1 MHLPRRGRK
10 VSPGESPVPRGRA
23 PGMPGV
29 PQLFP
34 CQEGPVTIGGAEAQD
49 RPICPHLW
57 ATKAGPRAH
66 PKLAAAPSAPSP
78 PQAGCR
84 RGRWRRRLGGQH
96 VLGPFR
102 GAPPSGSCQVS
113 ERIRLPL
120 PSPPSR
126 WWGAR
131 PTRRREVL
139 GATPKKTE
147 QAGGSPSWAG
157 CAAPGGAALPMGS
170 CHPAGELPTKG
181 GCALWRAAP
190 DPSSLQVQLCPGTQP
205 VPPCPHGSGGGGGD
219 SSIRTTST
227 TKSPCQ
233 PSLPRCSVGDQTCVS
248 NLTYW
253 TVPLDSPRRLDFSVS
268 RLSSFVPHQTHSLLW
283 SPWGKWPTL
292 CLVTIQKLEF
302 PLHFPPLLSISS
314 HALSS
319 FLCQHPLGC
328 PRNHHCLPRL
338 PPPPPSPENQSSR
351 PHFSPG
357 CGASEQLSN
366 EGALLFQN
374 LLW

>member
-1 MHLPRRGRK
+1 MRLPRRGRK

-66 PKLAAAPSAPSP
+66 PKLAAAPSAPSL

-147 QAGGSPSWAG
+147 QAGGLQAG
-157 CAAPGGAALPMGS
+157 QAVLHQGEPPYPWGPATLQGS
-170 CHPAGELPTKG
+170 CPQRGPVLYGELLLTHLPSKCS
-181 GCALWRAAP
+181 CALAP
-190 DPSSLQVQLCPGTQP
+190 NQSRPVLTALAGVGGTHLFGQLLP
-205 VPPCPHGSGGGGGD
+205 
-219 SSIRTTST
+219 
-227 TKSPCQ
+227 
-233 PSLPRCSVGDQTCVS
+233 PSLPASLPSPDAPWETKPVFPTS
-248 NLTYW
+248 LTG
-253 TVPLDSPRRLDFSVS
+253 L
-268 RLSSFVPHQTHSLLW
+268 
-283 SPWGKWPTL
+283 SPWTAP
-292 CLVTIQKLEF
+292 
-302 PLHFPPLLSISS
+302 
-314 HALSS
+314 
-319 FLCQHPLGC
+319 
-328 PRNHHCLPRL
+328 
-338 PPPPPSPENQSSR
+338 
-351 PHFSPG
+351 
-357 CGASEQLSN
+357 GASTSVCPD
-366 EGALLFQN
+366 
-374 LLW
+374 